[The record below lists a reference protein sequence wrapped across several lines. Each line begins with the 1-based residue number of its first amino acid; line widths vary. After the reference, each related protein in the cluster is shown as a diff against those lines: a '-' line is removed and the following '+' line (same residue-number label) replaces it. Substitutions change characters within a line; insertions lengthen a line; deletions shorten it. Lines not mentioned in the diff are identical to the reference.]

1 MRYPARVAIGAAL
14 ATGTLLTGGVGH
26 AQPGESPAPQCTVP
40 DQAVGKFLILRG
52 NSPSVPLAP
61 ASDFSMVV
69 ARFPTA
75 DSMQYMVVGTGI
87 WHDGT
92 YTYTVPEPG
101 RAVLDATQTD
111 TGQPISYSLSL
122 RCSDN
127 MSGNFTVGDSEPSPD
142 RTATYMFQNM
152 RP

>member
-1 MRYPARVAIGAAL
+1 M
-14 ATGTLLTGGVGH
+14 
-26 AQPGESPAPQCTVP
+26 APT
-40 DQAVGKFLILRG
+40 D
-52 NSPSVPLAP
+52 
-61 ASDFSMVV
+61 DYSMVV

-75 DSMQYMVVGTGI
+75 ETMQYKVVGTGV
-87 WHDGT
+87 WHDGS

-111 TGQPISYSLSL
+111 TGQPITYSLGL

-127 MSGNFTVGDSEPSPD
+127 TSGNYRYSIGDSPEPSGEH
-142 RTATYMFQNM
+142 TATYLFQNM